1 MDLDKIFTLKT
12 GVTFKISTERLYAL
26 MAQAIN
32 QQQSSSLTAIRSITD
47 LYPYLSVIVYE
58 GSDDLIK
65 RRQRWLSQ
73 PIKKALISKQGIPYD
88 YFCKLFWRN
97 LDEEDPDGDEWQQLI
112 ATDRFYFQ
120 LTGLLNKVRITE
132 RNLQQANDV
141 AGGLNFESA

>member
-12 GVTFKISTERLYAL
+12 GVTFKISTDGLHAL
-26 MAQAIN
+26 IAQTV
-32 QQQSSSLTAIRSITD
+32 QQRQLSSLANIRGIVD
-47 LYPYLSVIVYE
+47 LYPYLSVVVYE

-73 PIKKALISKQGIPYD
+73 PMKKALVSKQPIPFD

-120 LTGLLNKVRITE
+120 LTTLLNRVRITE
-132 RNLQQANDV
+132 RNLQQASEV
-141 AGGLNFESA
+141 AAELNFESA